1 MGAPPAPQSTPSPR
15 RKERRGGV
23 KGKREERERG
33 RQMGRE
39 RKEGRRRGRKRKL
52 TLATVVIFYACL
64 F

>member
-1 MGAPPAPQSTPSPR
+1 M
-15 RKERRGGV
+15 V
-23 KGKREERERG
+23 KGKREEGERERG